1 MGLAVMPPS
10 SASRLHNAEG
20 GTTTADGRGSNRETG
35 PTALVKRAERLPSLD
50 HTRTVAPAA
59 AFDHL
64 GDKAD
69 SAGTV
74 QVIAGLRSTFTP
86 EGQLATDQA
95 ASQHERIAQAKARL
109 LRSLAGTKVEVVRT
123 YRTLPYVALRLSPD
137 ALEALRRSGQAATL
151 SEDQL
156 SSPAL
161 ADSTQVVEA
170 TESAQL
176 SRSGVG
182 QHIAILD
189 TGVER
194 SHRFLRQGSGRS
206 KVVAEACFSANR
218 NCPNG
223 QRTDTSRRAGRP
235 CSYARSGCQHGT
247 HVAGIAAGR
256 GDAFSGVAPGA
267 NLIAVQVFSRF
278 TGDECVGAGEDPCA
292 KSFRSDQLAGL
303 EYVLGMQPSHSIAAV
318 NLSLGDGHHTA
329 NCDDYQAD
337 GVPYKPAVDNLRS
350 AGIAT
355 VVAAGND
362 GFNDGVAAPACISTA
377 ITVGATTKDDQLAQ
391 FSNSSPLVELLAP
404 GVDINSSV
412 PGNRF
417 AAFDGTSMATPH
429 VAGAWAIMRGVE
441 PTASV
446 DTILAALRRTGLPV
460 TDPVNGVTVPR
471 IRVLS
476 ASVLLRDTG
485 FRNAGR
491 FRYRGG
497 GVASNGIGLATRAG
511 GPSSGSITLSGIPSG
526 ARVRKAYLY
535 WMTIGGPD
543 PWITYFG
550 IPIRGKL
557 LGASEDTCWNVNQSG
572 PNRVYRAELPVWAVP
587 GNFSYPIGG
596 VGGSDGVEGQGAS
609 LVVVYSQAG
618 SPLTGRIHLRHGAM
632 TVNQVGETMEHTFTG
647 LSVPVAPTTAQL
659 HVGVGDGQAFPD
671 APMQLAGAAV
681 TGPDVFFGSDQPMW
695 DDLDITLPTTLL
707 PAGTRERTNTIT
719 ATNDC
724 LAWAYAAL
732 GYQYRR

>member
-1 MGLAVMPPS
+1 VSPPS
-10 SASRLHNAEG
+10 SASRLQNAKG
-20 GTTTADGRGSNRETG
+20 GTTTADGRGSRETG
-35 PTALVKRAERLPSLD
+35 PTALNKRAEQLPSLD
-50 HTRTVAPAA
+50 HTRTVAPVA
-59 AFDHL
+59 AFDRL
-64 GDKAD
+64 RDKAD

-95 ASQHERIAQAKARL
+95 ASQHQRIAQAKAGL
-109 LRSLAGTKVEVVRT
+109 LRSLAGTKFEVVRT
-123 YRTLPYVALRLSPD
+123 YRTLPYVALRLSPE

-151 SEDQL
+151 SEDQP
-156 SSPAL
+156 SDPAL
-161 ADSTQVVEA
+161 ADSTQIVEA
-170 TESAQL
+170 TESARL
-176 SRSGVG
+176 SRTGAG

-194 SHRFLRQGSGRS
+194 SHRFLRQESGRS

-235 CSYARSGCQHGT
+235 CTYAQRGCQHGT

-256 GDAFSGVAPGA
+256 GDDFSGVAPGA
-267 NLIAVQVFSRF
+267 NLVAVQVFSRF
-278 TGDECVGAGEDPCA
+278 TGDDCEGSGEDPCA
-292 KSFRSDQLAGL
+292 RSFPSDQLAGL
-303 EYVLGMQPSHSIAAV
+303 EYVLGLQPTLSISAV
-318 NLSLGDGHHTA
+318 NLSLGGGHHTA
-329 NCDDYQAD
+329 DCDDYQAD

-350 AGIAT
+350 VGIAT
-355 VVAAGND
+355 VIAAGND

-377 ITVGATTKDDQLAQ
+377 ITVGATTKDDQVAQ
-391 FSNSSPLVELLAP
+391 FSNSAPLVELLAP
-404 GVDINSSV
+404 GADITSSV

-417 AAFDGTSMATPH
+417 AAKTGTSMAAPH
-429 VAGAWAIMRGVE
+429 VAGAWAIMREVE

-446 DTILAALRRTGLPV
+446 DTILDALRRTGLPV
-460 TDPVNGVTVPR
+460 TDPDNGVTVPR
-471 IRVLS
+471 IRTLS

-491 FRYRGG
+491 FTYRGG

-511 GPSSGSITLSGIPSG
+511 GPSSGTITLSDIPSG

-557 LGASEDTCWNVNQSG
+557 LGASEDTCWDVNQSG
-572 PNRVYRAELPVWAVP
+572 PNRVYRAALPTWAVP

-596 VGGSDGVEGQGAS
+596 VGGSNGVEGQGAS

-618 SPLTGRIHLRHGAM
+618 SPLNGRIHLRHGAM
-632 TVNQVGETMEHTFTG
+632 TVNDVGETMEHTFTG

-659 HVGVGDGQAFPD
+659 HVGVGDGQNFPD

-681 TGPDVFFGSDQPMW
+681 TGPDVFSGSDQPMW
-695 DDLDITLPTTLL
+695 DDLDVTLPTNLL
-707 PAGTRERTNTIT
+707 PVGTRERTNTIT
-719 ATNDC
+719 AANDC

-732 GYQYRR
+732 GYQYPRR